1 MALTLIDNHVEA
13 GLSRL
18 LQRNK
23 ESYNINSLLSALIEP
38 IQEIE
43 NQIYDLYTERSLD
56 TSIGKQ
62 LDGIGKIV
70 GLDRDGRDDIDY
82 RSALIIQIQINKAGG
97 EPESI
102 ITAIRQLFKTE
113 IITFKEIYPANYEVY
128 IASDTIVENAKA
140 LITSISPAGVGNIV
154 LLQGTGAPF
163 CLDDINLVNV
173 DYDVNKN
180 GDNLIVDPSD
190 NGLLQVITQDVVQ
203 SCNGLG
209 FAEVFLN
216 EALYSFNGIDQYLT
230 GDTGDNLEVILTT
243 ANEDY
248 RLSSDGGIMAEVLN

>member
-1 MALTLIDNHVEA
+1 MALALIDNHIEA
-13 GLSRL
+13 GLNRL

-23 ESYNINSLLSALIEP
+23 ESYNINNLLEVIIKP

-56 TSIGKQ
+56 TAFGVQ

-70 GLDRDGRDDIDY
+70 GINRNGLDDIDY

-113 IITFKEIYPANYEVY
+113 IIVFQDIYPANYEVY
-128 IASDTIVENAKA
+128 IASDTVVENAKA

-154 LLQGTGAPF
+154 LLQGTNIPF
-163 CLDDINLVNV
+163 CLDDINLINV
-173 DYDVNKN
+173 DYDINEIE
-180 GDNLIVDPSD
+180 DNLVVDSND
-190 NGLLQVITQDVVQ
+190 NSLLEVITQDVVQ

-209 FAEVFLN
+209 FAEVFILN
-216 EALYSFNGIDQYLT
+216 NGDFL
-230 GDTGDNLEVILTT
+230 
-243 ANEDY
+243 
-248 RLSSDGGIMAEVLN
+248 LSKKGGIMAEVLN